1 MQVSVAPR
9 MHAPADMDSAA
20 GWRSLEPGHGWPR
33 LAPHEIWRHRELLG
47 FFIWRDVTVR
57 YKQTLLGV
65 GWALVQPLAT
75 LAVFS
80 IVFGRLAHLASDG
93 VPYPA
98 FCLAGLLPWMLFA
111 SGVTTA
117 ANSLVGNV
125 NLLTKVYFP
134 RLLLPLSNVIGA
146 LVDFSVSLVVALVVF
161 CCYGITPSVRLV
173 LLPLPLLLVLATA
186 AGTGFWLA
194 ALNARYRDV
203 RHALPFLVQ
212 SWMYGTPIVYSLAIV
227 PTPWRLAAAINP
239 LVTAVEAFRQILLGT
254 AGPPLSLVAI
264 STCSAAA
271 LLLSGMASF
280 RLAERSVADTI

>member
-9 MHAPADMDSAA
+9 MHAPADTGSAD
-20 GWRSLEPGHGWPR
+20 GWRSLEPGRGWPR
-33 LAPHEIWRHRELLG
+33 LAPGEIWRHRELLG

-146 LVDFSVSLVVALVVF
+146 LVDFSVSLAVALVVF
-161 CCYGITPSVRLV
+161 CCYGITPNVRLV
-173 LLPLPLLLVLATA
+173 LLPLPLLLVLTTA

-212 SWMYGTPIVYSLAIV
+212 LWMYGTPIVYSLAIV
-227 PTPWRLAAAINP
+227 PAPWRLAVAINP
-239 LVTAVEAFRQILLGT
+239 LVTAVEAFRHILLGT
-254 AGPPLSLVAI
+254 GGPSLSLIAI
-264 STCSAAA
+264 STCSAVA
-271 LLLSGMASF
+271 LLLSGMAIF